1 MRYRQLG
8 ASGLMLSTVGFG
20 ASALGGVF
28 GTVDQDA
35 ATRAVRTALDL
46 GVTFFDTAPFYGDT
60 LSELALG
67 RALSGVAR
75 DRYVLATKVGRY
87 GAEVFDF
94 SAARIA
100 ASVDESLIRLGVGH
114 LDLVQCHDIEFAP
127 PERIVEEALPA
138 LERLRAQGKVR
149 AIGITGL
156 PLAAFRAVLAHA
168 RVDSVLSYCHYT
180 LADTT
185 LADEL
190 PWLRAQGV
198 GVINASPLA
207 MGLLSDAG
215 GPAWHPA
222 PAAIR
227 DACVG
232 AAAHCRARGT
242 ELAKLALQFACAL
255 DGVASTWSASA
266 PPTSSSATCA
276 GWTSPSTRRCSPRC
290 RRSWRR
296 SRIGRGRAGWEAGVR
311 CRTARSDA
319 RRRRAEGRRTSD
331 IGRRRSRDPSA
342 GSSG

>member
-28 GTVDQDA
+28 GSVDQAA

-60 LSELALG
+60 RSELALG
-67 RALSGVAR
+67 RALAGIAR

-87 GAEVFDF
+87 GAAEFDF

-100 ASVDESLIRLGVGH
+100 ASVDQSLVRLGVDH
-114 LDLVQCHDIEFAP
+114 LDLVQCHDIEFVP
-127 PERIVEEALPA
+127 LERIWSEALPA

-156 PLAAFRAVLAHA
+156 PLAAFRTVLAHA
-168 RVDSVLSYCHYT
+168 RVDCVLSYCHYT

-190 PWLRAQGV
+190 PWLRAQGA

-207 MGLLSDAG
+207 MGLLTDAG

-222 PAAIR
+222 PPAITE
-227 DACVG
+227 ACAR
-232 AAAHCRARGT
+232 AAAHCRARGA
-242 ELAKLALQFACAL
+242 ELAKLALQFSCAL
-255 DGVASTWSASA
+255 DGVASTLVGIRSADELERDLRWLDEPLDPVLLAEVQAILA
-266 PPTSSSATCA
+266 PVKDRTWPSGSLPAA
-276 GWTSPSTRRCSPRC
+276 VRSPASDV
-290 RRSWRR
+290 
-296 SRIGRGRAGWEAGVR
+296 GG
-311 CRTARSDA
+311 RTADGNPPRF
-319 RRRRAEGRRTSD
+319 
-331 IGRRRSRDPSA
+331 SR
-342 GSSG
+342 